1 MKRYKLEV
9 LVSKQRSH
17 GAPLIRTVNSPLI
30 RTVNS
35 KLKSAGSWSREVR
48 CLIGES
54 DGGEQVTAAPLIALR
69 KPGDT
74 NRLPAAPAPPSP
86 CPERPEKKSQK
97 TFRKNT
103 KA

>member
-17 GAPLIRTVNSPLI
+17 GAPLIRTV
-30 RTVNS
+30 
-35 KLKSAGSWSREVR
+35 KSAGSCSSEVR

-54 DGGEQVTAAPLIALR
+54 DVGEQVIAPLLALR

-74 NRLPAAPAPPSP
+74 NRLPSSASSIFSLSRMAREEV
-86 CPERPEKKSQK
+86 PEDI
-97 TFRKNT
+97 
-103 KA
+103 

>member
-9 LVSKQRSH
+9 LVSKQRLH
-17 GAPLIRTVNSPLI
+17 GVPLIRTVNS
-30 RTVNS
+30 V

-54 DGGEQVTAAPLIALR
+54 DGGEQVTAAPSIALR

-74 NRLPAAPAPPSP
+74 NRLPAAPPAPPSP
-86 CPERPEKKSQK
+86 CPEWPEKKSQK
-97 TFRKNT
+97 TYRKTT